1 MFVHNADTFRVMQQR
16 TWLNVVFAISG
27 WEYHTLLAE
36 HRQKLLLKQ
45 DSLIQ
50 AKQADSLKQEAII
63 AQEHA
68 KSQAAADSLKSANY
82 GIKVLNKRVAYLTAG
97 RKWRNWLIGVSVM
110 FNVALAATVAVTVK

>member
-27 WEYHTLLAE
+27 WEYQTLLAE

-68 KSQAAADSLKSANY
+68 KSQAAADSLKSANL
-82 GIKVLNKRVAYLTAG
+82 GITTLNGRVSSLSTG
-97 RKWRNWLIGVSVM
+97 RTIRNWLLGISGA
-110 FNVALAATVAVTVK
+110 FNAAMGIWIAVKAK